1 MAGKKKRNHNNLTP
15 REQEFCDNYSRYAG
29 NMRKISN
36 VMGISIAT
44 CGNFLDTD
52 RVKEYLGGTLQR
64 SRQALIDSLPAVID
78 NMIEM
83 IHSDNIP
90 PATKAQLTIALM
102 DRAGLQPPKGQ
113 VNINVNTLISDRAR
127 ELLANRQGIP
137 VAAIPPVL
145 SDVNIIEENIET

>member
-1 MAGKKKRNHNNLTP
+1 M
-15 REQEFCDNYSRYAG
+15 
-29 NMRKISN
+29 
-36 VMGISIAT
+36 
-44 CGNFLDTD
+44 
-52 RVKEYLGGTLQR
+52 
-64 SRQALIDSLPAVID
+64 IDSLPAVID

-137 VAAIPPVL
+137 VAAVPSVL